1 MIPYLLHRLELKNGK
16 PPDPKPAKKGIAK
29 KSDKRKKDEKAYHKI
44 LDELR
49 AISDRCEMK
58 VPGICIGVMQ
68 GGHHKKKRTP
78 KTYLDKKLILRA
90 CNPCNLFCE
99 THPNEA
105 KEMGLVESKFN

>member
-1 MIPYLLHRLELKNGK
+1 MTPYLLYLQSLKNGTTVA
-16 PPDPKPAKKGIAK
+16 AKKKSKGIAK
-29 KSDKRKKDEKAYHKI
+29 KSEKRKKDEKEYHKI

-49 AISDRCEMK
+49 EISDRCDLK
-58 VPGICIGVMQ
+58 VPGVCIGVMQ

-99 THPNEA
+99 THSAEA